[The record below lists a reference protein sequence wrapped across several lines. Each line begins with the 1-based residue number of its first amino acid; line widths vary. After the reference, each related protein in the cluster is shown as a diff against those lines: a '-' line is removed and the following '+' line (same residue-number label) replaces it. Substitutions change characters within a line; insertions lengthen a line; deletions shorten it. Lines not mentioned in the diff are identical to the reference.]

1 MAVEVNNKLKMSH
14 TITPSQNEARFQA
27 IEIDYDV
34 NEDTYYRRSDG
45 NQRIPGWKT
54 LAFQTENMFR
64 KEEFDHQMR
73 YLSRKGN
80 LFSPN

>member
-1 MAVEVNNKLKMSH
+1 MSH

-54 LAFQTENMFR
+54 LAFQSENMFR

-80 LFSPN
+80 LFFQIGCCITCK